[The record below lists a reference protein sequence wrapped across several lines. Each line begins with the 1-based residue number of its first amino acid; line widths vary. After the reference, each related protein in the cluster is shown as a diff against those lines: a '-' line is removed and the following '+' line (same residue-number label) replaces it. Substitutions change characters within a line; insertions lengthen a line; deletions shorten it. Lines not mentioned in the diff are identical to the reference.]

1 MTNKLTSKEKNG
13 IIQVVL
19 QIIHQADYNNLRCL
33 FMKRF
38 EDLYQELLR
47 AAIEERDEEYIHN
60 LDEYDSHHLDCL
72 LNPKK
77 HPLVWCIQNCDCPEN
92 DRRCIKVCPFH
103 AIHPD
108 E

>member
-1 MTNKLTSKEKNG
+1 
-13 IIQVVL
+13 
-19 QIIHQADYNNLRCL
+19 
-33 FMKRF
+33 MKRF

-77 HPLVWCIQNCDCPEN
+77 HPLVWCTQNCDCPED

-108 E
+108 ETGKLQIDEDACAGCAFC